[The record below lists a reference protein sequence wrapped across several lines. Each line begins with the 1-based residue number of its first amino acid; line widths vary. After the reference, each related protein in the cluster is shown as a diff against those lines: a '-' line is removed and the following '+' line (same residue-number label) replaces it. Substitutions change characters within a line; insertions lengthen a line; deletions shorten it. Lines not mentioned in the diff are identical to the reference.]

1 MAFNYIKFLYQC
13 SFLSFL
19 KEIFTKCIN
28 FLYFHEIKAEGKYIK
43 LLEDGDYTF
52 FALLFPHS
60 TSSSQLHSR
69 NNLLN

>member
-13 SFLSFL
+13 SFL

-28 FLYFHEIKAEGKYIK
+28 FLYFHKVKAEGKYTK
-43 LLEDGDYTF
+43 LLEDGNYTF
-52 FALLFPHS
+52 FALLFLHC